1 MKAYVL
7 IQAEPTRMRRVVE
20 ALRGKRI
27 GGCKIVSAEA
37 ITGPYDVLVACEG
50 PSLEAIWQC
59 VQKGCAKAPGV
70 QHTLT
75 CLVVGG

>member
-7 IQAEPTRMRRVVE
+7 IQTDPTRMRHVAK

-50 PSLEAIWQC
+50 PSLEAIWEC
-59 VQKGCAKAPGV
+59 VEKGCAKAGGV
-70 QHTLT
+70 QHTVT
-75 CLVVGG
+75 CLVVAG